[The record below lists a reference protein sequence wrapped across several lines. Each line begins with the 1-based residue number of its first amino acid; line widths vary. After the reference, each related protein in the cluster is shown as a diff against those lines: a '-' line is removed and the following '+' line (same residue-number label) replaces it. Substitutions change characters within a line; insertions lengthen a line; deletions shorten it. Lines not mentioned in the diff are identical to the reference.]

1 MLIFFLIIVAIQTT
15 ELSISK
21 ACEKMEINPIYS
33 GGSPLYDQIIDVQ
46 SLKSS
51 PRGPQMKT
59 DMDSRQYAEL
69 SAVGK
74 PPNECSNKL
83 ADEYKLHSQV
93 EKLLLVDHEELSYTM

>member
-1 MLIFFLIIVAIQTT
+1 MLIFFFIIVAIQTT

-46 SLKSS
+46 RLKSS

-74 PPNECSNKL
+74 SPNECSNKL